1 MSASSTCECWPN
13 EQTAYSLHPH
23 RTRSAAAS
31 LLVAY
36 REIPED
42 GCTAKQRG
50 RRLPLSASSSCECRP
65 NRHTVCIRLARYRSR
80 TLTGRVR
87 SLGTA
92 PLQSKEEG
100 GSLCRQAAPASAG
113 QTGKQFAFAW
123 HGNAAASVLKVTD
136 SWLGTAPMQSKEE
149 GGAPLSASS
158 SCECQPDRQT
168 VCTRLAPQSSRTLAR
183 WLVGDIPDDD
193 STAKQ
198 RGMRPPLSAS
208 SSWASSS
215 CECRPGRQTV
225 CIRLAW
231 QRSRK
236 LARWLVDDP

>member
-1 MSASSTCECWPN
+1 MVGRRFLMMAPMQSKEEGGAPVSASSSCECRPDKQTVCITPAPQSSHTLARWMVGEIPDGSNTKQRGRRLPVSASSTCECWPN

-87 SLGTA
+87 SLMMA
-92 PLQSKEEG
+92 SLQSKEEG
-100 GSLCRQAAPASAG
+100 GSLCWQAAPASAG
-113 QTGKQFAFAW
+113 QTGTQFASAP
-123 HGNAAASVLKVTD
+123 HRRAAAFTVLD
-136 SWLGTAPMQSKEE
+136 WPY
-149 GGAPLSASS
+149 GG
-158 SCECQPDRQT
+158 
-168 VCTRLAPQSSRTLAR
+168 
-183 WLVGDIPDDD
+183 
-193 STAKQ
+193 
-198 RGMRPPLSAS
+198 
-208 SSWASSS
+208 
-215 CECRPGRQTV
+215 
-225 CIRLAW
+225 
-231 QRSRK
+231 
-236 LARWLVDDP
+236 DP

>member
-1 MSASSTCECWPN
+1 MSASSSCECRPDKQTVCITLAPQSSHTLARWIVGEIPDGSNTKQRGRRLPVSASSTCECWPN

-92 PLQSKEEG
+92 PLQSKKEG

-158 SCECQPDRQT
+158 SCEC
-168 VCTRLAPQSSRTLAR
+168 
-183 WLVGDIPDDD
+183 
-193 STAKQ
+193 
-198 RGMRPPLSAS
+198 
-208 SSWASSS
+208 
-215 CECRPGRQTV
+215 
-225 CIRLAW
+225 
-231 QRSRK
+231 
-236 LARWLVDDP
+236 